1 MMTDLAE
8 EVRKAL
14 AKLRNPVSNAPEIFL
29 ECDVVIEKMGEN
41 ILHIILYARDPY
53 SPKLLIYAEAAKRI
67 ASKTPGVAKVYV
79 EVRNHFMAEQI
90 NLMLNG

>member
-1 MMTDLAE
+1 MTDIAD

-14 AKLRNPVSNAPEIFL
+14 AMLRDPVSNAPAIFL
-29 ECDVVIEKMGEN
+29 ECKVVIEKVEEN

-53 SPKLLIYAEAAKRI
+53 SPKMLAYAEAAKRI
-67 ASKTPGVAKVYV
+67 ASKTVGVAKVYV